1 MEGTYLRMVFLL
13 LRGGEDSMKIPDT
26 FIIIPCEEGYIHYIR
41 PYDIVRLGEKKGYG
55 TAVFYKTGDK
65 AEAIKTSLTAKEIH
79 ERMSELEQQTFLFT
93 FGEDN
98 ASD

>member
-1 MEGTYLRMVFLL
+1 
-13 LRGGEDSMKIPDT
+13 MKIPDT
-26 FIIIPCEEGYIHYIR
+26 FIIIPCTEGFMYYIR
-41 PYDIVRLGEKKGYG
+41 PYDIVRLENKGYG
-55 TAVFYKTGDK
+55 TAVFCKTGDK
-65 AEAIKTSLTAKEIH
+65 VDAIKTLLTAKEIH

>member
-1 MEGTYLRMVFLL
+1 V
-13 LRGGEDSMKIPDT
+13 D
-26 FIIIPCEEGYIHYIR
+26 
-41 PYDIVRLGEKKGYG
+41 
-55 TAVFYKTGDK
+55 
-65 AEAIKTSLTAKEIH
+65 AIKTRLTAKEIH